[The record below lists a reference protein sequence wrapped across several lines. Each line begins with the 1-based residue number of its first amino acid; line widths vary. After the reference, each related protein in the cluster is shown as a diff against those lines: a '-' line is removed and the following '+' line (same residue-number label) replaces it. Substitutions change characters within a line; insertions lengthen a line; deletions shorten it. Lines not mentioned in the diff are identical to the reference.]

1 MVRGLS
7 PSEVGG
13 ESGGIQYRRTAITEE
28 QLQDLIRGLF
38 DHPAQGQRLDD
49 IWAEFVHEDSY
60 FETRTFGEAQL
71 LTRDKGVVLEV
82 HDPEGVREF
91 QITIIQ
97 SR

>member
-1 MVRGLS
+1 MS
-7 PSEVGG
+7 PRAAGG
-13 ESGGIQYRRTAITEE
+13 ESGGIKYGRTAMTEE

-38 DHPAQGQRLDD
+38 DHPSHGERLDD
-49 IWAEFVHEDSY
+49 IWTEFVQEDSY

-91 QITIIQ
+91 QITVIQ
-97 SR
+97 SK

>member
-1 MVRGLS
+1 M
-7 PSEVGG
+7 
-13 ESGGIQYRRTAITEE
+13 TEQ

-38 DHPAQGQRLDD
+38 DHPAQGEKLDD
-49 IWAEFVHEDSY
+49 IWAEFVQEDSH

-71 LTRDKGVVLEV
+71 LTRAKGVVLEV

-97 SR
+97 SK

>member
-1 MVRGLS
+1 MS
-7 PSEVGG
+7 PREAGG
-13 ESGGIQYRRTAITEE
+13 ESGGIQHGRTAMTEQ

-38 DHPAQGQRLDD
+38 DQPAHGERMDD
-49 IWAEFVHEDSY
+49 IWGEFVQEDSY
-60 FETRTFGEAQL
+60 FETRTFGEAGL

-82 HDPEGVREF
+82 HDPEGAREF